1 MDKPFA
7 ASCERNKAPILQ
19 VLQPLYAGVRR
30 VLEIGSGT
38 GQHALHFAAAMPHL
52 VWQCSD
58 VPAHL
63 PGMQLWLDE
72 AALPNLPPPLAL
84 DVNQGLPGGRFDA
97 VFTANTLHIMG
108 WSEVQRLFEGLA
120 ALLPPERPVHRL
132 RALQPRRALHQRGQR
147 ALRCRAA
154 PGRPAPRHPR
164 LRGRRCAGPRRRAAA
179 AERRADA
186 GQQPLRQLAAQH
198 AALDFA
204 PLATGAS
211 HSRSGWLVKREAGAS
226 RES

>member
-7 ASCERNKAPILQ
+7 PSCERNKAPILQ

-38 GQHALHFAAAMPHL
+38 GQHAVHFAAAMPHL

-58 VPAHL
+58 VAAHL
-63 PGMQLWLDE
+63 GGMQLWLDE

-84 DVNQGLPGGRFDA
+84 DVSQGLPGGTYDA

-120 ALLPPERPVHRL
+120 ERLPENGLFTAYGPFNLGGRFTSEGNARFDAEL
-132 RALQPRRALHQRGQR
+132 RQTDPRRGIRDLQDVDAL
-147 ALRCRAA
+147 ARAA
-154 PGRPAPRHPR
+154 GLQMLSDEPMPANNRCVSWKR
-164 LRGRRCAGPRRRAAA
+164 ILLR
-179 AERRADA
+179 
-186 GQQPLRQLAAQH
+186 
-198 AALDFA
+198 
-204 PLATGAS
+204 
-211 HSRSGWLVKREAGAS
+211 
-226 RES
+226 